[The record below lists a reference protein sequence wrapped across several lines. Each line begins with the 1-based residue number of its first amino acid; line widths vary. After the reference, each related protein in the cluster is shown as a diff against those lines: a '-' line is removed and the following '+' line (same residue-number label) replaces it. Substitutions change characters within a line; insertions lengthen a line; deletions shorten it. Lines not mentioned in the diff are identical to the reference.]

1 MATRIKLHPVNP
13 HQKRIFEIVDRLRSG
28 EIMVLP
34 TDSQYAL
41 ACSFT
46 NKKGV
51 ERIRAIRNLRKD
63 HLFTLILDNLNAV
76 SRFAHLD
83 DSNFKLIRKLIP
95 GPYTFVLPATKE
107 VPRLLMHPSRKTIGI
122 RVPDNTVC
130 QKIIEELGEPLMA
143 TTASLP
149 EQTNTTWL
157 DTTDIYDAFE
167 HHIDMFIDD
176 ELVPN
181 IPVTSIVDLT
191 KDIPVIIRPGN
202 GMDKIRHTFDY
213 SGTPFEEPH
222 IDL

>member
-1 MATRIKLHPVNP
+1 MATRIKLHPVTP

-63 HLFTLILDNLNAV
+63 HLFTIILESLNAV
-76 SRFAHLD
+76 SRFAHLND
-83 DSNFKLIRKLIP
+83 TNFKLIRKLIP

-122 RVPDNTVC
+122 RVPDNTIC

-143 TTASLP
+143 TTATLP
-149 EQTNTTWL
+149 DQGGGTWL
-157 DTTDIYDAFE
+157 DTTDIYEAFDNQ
-167 HHIDMFIDD
+167 IDMFIDD
-176 ELVPN
+176 ELAPN
-181 IPVTSIVDLT
+181 IPVTSIIDLT
-191 KDIPVIIRPGN
+191 KDIPVIIRAGN
-202 GMDKIRHTFDY
+202 GMDMIRRALDY
-213 SGTPFEEPH
+213 SGIPFEEPY